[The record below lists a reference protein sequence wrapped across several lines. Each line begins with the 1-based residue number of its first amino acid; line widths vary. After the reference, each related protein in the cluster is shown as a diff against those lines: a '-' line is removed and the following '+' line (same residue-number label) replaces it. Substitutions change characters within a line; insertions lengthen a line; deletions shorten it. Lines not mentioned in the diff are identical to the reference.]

1 VTDWNDNLQK
11 LEEKLMKAVELFKQA
26 QAEKR
31 LLQGELEKLRVDVK
45 ERAKHY
51 DTLERELQALRRER
65 EDVRGRIEKLLQ
77 QIEILTKTDSAG

>member
-1 VTDWNDNLQK
+1 VTDWNANLQK
-11 LEEKLMKAVELFKQA
+11 LEEKLLKAVELFKQT

-45 ERAKHY
+45 ERAKRY
-51 DTLERELQALRRER
+51 DTLEHELQALRRER

-77 QIEILTKTDSAG
+77 QIDILTKTDSAG

>member
-1 VTDWNDNLQK
+1 MTDWNANLQK
-11 LEEKLMKAVELFKQA
+11 LEEKLLKAVELFKQT

-45 ERAKHY
+45 ERAKRY
-51 DTLERELQALRRER
+51 DTLEHELQALRRER

-77 QIEILTKTDSAG
+77 QIDILTKTDSAG